1 MLKRVV
7 GIIVILVL
15 GLACSTNEI
24 EAQKEKIVPTTI
36 SVPTTT
42 TITVSPTTS
51 TTTTSVS
58 PTTSTTATP
67 EPPSLPNGRPELT
80 GLDAPDPEVVISG
93 DSYYLFATNGW
104 SGKGFYNVPVWKSS
118 NLESWEWAGDALP
131 KVGSWAQGLFTW
143 APGVLETE
151 TGWVLY
157 YTARVKGTTE
167 DPAFP
172 AGEQCIGVATSDK
185 PQGPF
190 VDRNDEP
197 FICQHSLGGSIDPS
211 PFVDRDGKFWLLWK
225 SDTNAPHV
233 EGEVK
238 IYSQELSR
246 NGTSLIGEPKAILV
260 RM

>member
-24 EAQKEKIVPTTI
+24 ETSTNEIETQKEKIVSTTI

-42 TITVSPTTS
+42 TIMVSPTTS

-58 PTTSTTATP
+58 PTTSTTVTP

-143 APGVLETE
+143 
-151 TGWVLY
+151 
-157 YTARVKGTTE
+157 K
-167 DPAFP
+167 
-172 AGEQCIGVATSDK
+172 
-185 PQGPF
+185 
-190 VDRNDEP
+190 
-197 FICQHSLGGSIDPS
+197 
-211 PFVDRDGKFWLLWK
+211 
-225 SDTNAPHV
+225 
-233 EGEVK
+233 
-238 IYSQELSR
+238 
-246 NGTSLIGEPKAILV
+246 
-260 RM
+260 M